1 MSLEQFFCTET
12 NCDKKCFDSIETN
25 INLSVPWFLMAA
37 YAYYVEDDPILT
49 DAQYDRLV
57 KRMIS
62 NWDKIQHRHKE
73 LISLDTLKAG
83 SYLGE
88 YPSIV
93 EGAVKQVRKI

>member
-1 MSLEQFFCTET
+1 
-12 NCDKKCFDSIETN
+12 
-25 INLSVPWFLMAA
+25 MAA

>member
-1 MSLEQFFCTET
+1 
-12 NCDKKCFDSIETN
+12 
-25 INLSVPWFLMAA
+25 MAA

-57 KRMIS
+57 KRMID
-62 NWDKIQHRHKE
+62 NWDKIQHRHKK
-73 LISLDTLKAG
+73 LISLDALKAG

>member
-1 MSLEQFFCTET
+1 MSLEQFFCTEV
-12 NCDKKCFDSIETN
+12 NCDKKCLDTIETN
-25 INLSVPWFLMAA
+25 INLTIPWFLMAA

-73 LISLDTLKAG
+73 LISLDALKAG